1 MKIVKI
7 SILFFSFVFLL
18 SSCKNRNETNT
29 VVSNDLFPYEVISE
43 YKEKL
48 NSEYSPF
55 VVNSTYYSSEFDFNN
70 DNINDYTF
78 AYTLYS
84 QFQFVI
90 FDGISGE
97 IIFEETIMMDF
108 IPSKT
113 ICEIY
118 SDNKG
123 DFAERFTSKFQ
134 KAAYSEITETIQ
146 IITNSQTYM
155 FEAVYDKDTG
165 KFMHCYDKYNSLNE
179 YTASQNECLTGYS
192 LIGNITWNEYI
203 FPDVNQKN
211 KAEISIIS

>member
-7 SILFFSFVFLL
+7 SILFLAFVFLL
-18 SSCKNRNETNT
+18 SSCKNQNETNT
-29 VVSNDLFPYEVISE
+29 VVSNDLFPYEAISK

-48 NSEYSPF
+48 NNEYSPF

-70 DNINDYTF
+70 DNINDYTL

-90 FDGISGE
+90 FDGFSGE
-97 IIFEETIMMDF
+97 IIFEDTIMMDF

-118 SDNKG
+118 SDKG
-123 DFAERFTSKFQ
+123 NFAERFKSKIQ
-134 KAAYSEITETIQ
+134 KSAYSEITETIQ

-165 KFMHCYDKYNSLNE
+165 EFIHCYDKYNSLNE
-179 YTASQNECLTGYS
+179 YTAGQNECLTGYS

-203 FPDVNQKN
+203 FPDGNQKS
-211 KAEISIIS
+211 KSESSIIS